1 MTSDA
6 GKKTYLEMAQEA
18 IKQDSARNG
27 TSKQAIL
34 KFIDNQYS
42 VEGDKASYYLAMA
55 LKKGVESGQL
65 KMAKPSGKGSNSY
78 KIGDAAKASKVV
90 KKPVKNQADVNTKE
104 GGETAKKTKQVS
116 VTKKGDAKMPKT
128 KKVNG
133 KDSEEPKQAKKK
145 VEKKQATKTENKPAK
160 KIADTKKQAKKMAES
175 KPVKTPSKKLGK
187 KVAAAS
193 PAPGRAKK

>member
-1 MTSDA
+1 MTSDT
-6 GKKTYLEMAQEA
+6 GRKTYLAMAQEA
-18 IKQDSARNG
+18 IKHDCSRNG

-34 KFIDNQYS
+34 KYISTQYS
-42 VEGDKASYYLAMA
+42 IEGDKASSYLALA
-55 LKKGVESGQL
+55 LKKGVESDQL

-90 KKPVKNQADVNTKE
+90 KKPARSQADKKPKKGGKTAENTKE
-104 GGETAKKTKQVS
+104 VS

-128 KKVNG
+128 KKVVS
-133 KDSEEPKQAKKK
+133 KDSEEPKQ
-145 VEKKQATKTENKPAK
+145 
-160 KIADTKKQAKKMAES
+160 TKKTDNKKEGQKTAEI

-193 PAPGRAKK
+193 PAPGRAEK